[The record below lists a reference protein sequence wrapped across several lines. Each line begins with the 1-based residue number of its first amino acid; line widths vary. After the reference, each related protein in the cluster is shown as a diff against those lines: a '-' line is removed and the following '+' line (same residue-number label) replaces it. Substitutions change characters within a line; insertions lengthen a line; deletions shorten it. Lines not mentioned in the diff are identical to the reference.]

1 MVSMV
6 LELVEAQYAPRAKQ
20 DLRLIREEKVKLERI
35 EGEIFGMEEAPD

>member
-6 LELVEAQYAPRAKQ
+6 LELVESHYAPRAKQ
-20 DLRLIREEKVKLERI
+20 DLKLIREEKVKLERL

>member
-6 LELVEAQYAPRAKQ
+6 LELVEAHYAPRAKH